1 MSGDY
6 TGMLRIVEC
15 SRKYNGAFPVW
26 MGPTDANLMTVH
38 PTIVK
43 YVLLGSG
50 KQIISLSVGFFCI
63 PQGPSFRRF
72 FNLNDHS

>member
-43 YVLLGSG
+43 YVLSGSG
-50 KQIISLSVGFFCI
+50 KQFLYLWVFLYTTGTLISSVFQ
-63 PQGPSFRRF
+63 P
-72 FNLNDHS
+72 

>member
-26 MGPTDANLMTVH
+26 MGPTDANNNRTSIKVATL
-38 PTIVK
+38 IFG
-43 YVLLGSG
+43 YE
-50 KQIISLSVGFFCI
+50 IC
-63 PQGPSFRRF
+63 
-72 FNLNDHS
+72 N

>member
-15 SRKYNGAFPVW
+15 SRKYNGAFPLW

-43 YVLLGSG
+43 YVLSGSG
-50 KQIISLSVGFFCI
+50 KQIISLSVGVFLYTTGI
-63 PQGPSFRRF
+63 PTGFH
-72 FNLNDHS
+72 LG

>member
-43 YVLLGSG
+43 YVLSGSG
-50 KQIISLSVGFFCI
+50 KQIISLSVGFFLYTTGTLI
-63 PQGPSFRRF
+63 SSVFQP
-72 FNLNDHS
+72 

>member
-15 SRKYNGAFPVW
+15 SRKYNGAFPLW

-43 YVLLGSG
+43 YVLSGSG
-50 KQIISLSVGFFCI
+50 KQIISLSVGVFLYTTGTLISSVFQ
-63 PQGPSFRRF
+63 P
-72 FNLNDHS
+72 

>member
-15 SRKYNGAFPVW
+15 SRKYNGAFPLW

-43 YVLLGSG
+43 YVLSGSG
-50 KQIISLSVGFFCI
+50 KQIISLSVGFFLYTTGTLI
-63 PQGPSFRRF
+63 SSVFQP
-72 FNLNDHS
+72 